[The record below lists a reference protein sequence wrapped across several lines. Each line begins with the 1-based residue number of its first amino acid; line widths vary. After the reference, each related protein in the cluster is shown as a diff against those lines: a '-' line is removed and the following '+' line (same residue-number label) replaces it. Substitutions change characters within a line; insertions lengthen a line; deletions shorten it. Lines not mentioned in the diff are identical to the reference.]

1 MATDHVSSSSKQKA
15 GSERETA
22 LARLRQ
28 VLDLHDA
35 RVRQLFHL
43 ERYVSLVFYDPD
55 EARKDNSADFEKFSQ
70 KRDLWENII
79 TGAPSRSARRHIQNT
94 KDAFDAWLSEQVP
107 KAQPPPAKPPSRPQ
121 KRQREVVDL
130 PKMEPLELKDIS
142 PYLRDVSVPPAKRQ
156 KLRGLKPIIRAT
168 HPWHVT
174 APRFGGSLSKL
185 LDSYKA
191 LDEDIGLEH
200 WREYILNEAL
210 VYKQVSEARANGEL
224 SRLEEL
230 AAGAQIPRFVD
241 PPRGKSHH
249 ENLISQAVYLGKLR
263 QNLRRAKQAAD
274 KRMAQAVEQY
284 FRNLAGADE
293 RARKEHER
301 QIRQLAR
308 RTAQE
313 VMKKWKLAEKVVEQ
327 RRQAYITQQ
336 HREKGKEYLNQ
347 ILEHSAQLIESRF
360 DDLGPELAQSEMDE
374 ELEDSNDDSEH
385 VSEADSDVE
394 KSTAQSDLEVEKPSE
409 ELLRLYEQAADL
421 SSEES
426 EDTLSESES
435 ESNSSSLD
443 GSDISGEEDE
453 EEAEEEGEEEQG
465 EGPRRKSR
473 LAEMLGYKA
482 ETPSENSDSDE
493 EVSDGATAEET
504 QKSNGELIA
513 LDHDATP
520 TDLYENGTKQAIV
533 ADGSPESKTGTQSP
547 ATSENHESGPHF
559 PKVPIPFLL
568 RGTLREYQRNGLDW
582 LVGLYNSQTN
592 GILADEMGLGK
603 TIQTIA
609 LLAHLAC
616 EKEIWGP
623 HLIVV
628 PTSVMLNWEM
638 EFKRF
643 CPGFKVLTYYGNPQ
657 QRKRKR
663 RGWSKEDTWNV
674 VITSYQ
680 LVIQDQV
687 AFRSKKWRYMILDE
701 AHNIKNF
708 RSQRWQALLN
718 FNSERRLLLT
728 GTPLQN
734 NLVELWSL
742 LYFLMPSSRGTQMMP
757 KGFASLDDFQDWFAK
772 PVDQMVEEGQ
782 EAGSE
787 ARQTIAKLHHV
798 LRPYLLRRL
807 KADVEQQMPGK
818 YEHIVFCRLSKRQRY
833 LYDDFMSR
841 ASTKE
846 TLASGNFMSILNC
859 LMQLRKVCNHPDLFE
874 VRPIVTSLEFDQSVP
889 ARFQALARKFGNLF
903 EPADVSD
910 LNLVFPDLET
920 GPKWAALESQELSA
934 THHLQ
939 QELAEWALN
948 TVPAEASSSNLEQ
961 SKKYLDYDI
970 KWQRA
975 ARRQRLL
982 FLNGMRTSRLPI
994 YGRDLRQLVTLEPKL
1009 KQPGELDWDKLD
1021 PMDFL
1026 KNVRQRES
1034 QIKEI
1039 ITRYSFVTPAAV
1051 CLDQP
1056 ELNLGTIC
1064 KSPDLG
1070 PLALNPTFH
1079 ESQVRLSIAF
1089 PDKRLLQYDCGKL
1102 QKLDPLLRDLIS
1114 NGHRALIF
1122 TQMTRVLDILE
1133 QFLNIHGWRYLRLDG
1148 ATRIEQRQA
1157 LTERFN
1163 KDASIPVFI
1172 LSTRSGGLGIN
1183 LTGADSV
1190 IFYDSDWNPAMDR
1203 QCQDRCHRIGQTRD
1217 VHIYRLV
1224 SEYTIES
1231 NILRKATQ
1239 KTILDNVVIQE
1250 GDFTTEYFNRTSV
1263 SDLLGNNAGRDVPT
1277 LNRPKNL
1284 EKVLAQAED
1293 ADDAAAANVALSEA
1307 RMDDEEFGPDG
1318 SKPATPHHESKA
1330 QENNESS
1337 SEIPRGEEIHDV
1349 SVERESVEV
1358 ESNDENVEE
1367 EEEEE
1372 EEIGSIDNFMVRA
1385 IERGDLAV

>member
-1 MATDHVSSSSKQKA
+1 MANDHESSSSKQK
-15 GSERETA
+15 GSSERENA
-22 LARLRQ
+22 LSHLRQ
-28 VLDLHDA
+28 VLDLHDS

-43 ERYVSLVFYDPD
+43 ERYVSLVYYDPE

-79 TGAPSRSARRHIQNT
+79 TKAPSRAARRHIQNT
-94 KDAFDAWLSEQVP
+94 KEAFEDWISESTPKTQPVVVKTPPKPKKRPRDVEVP
-107 KAQPPPAKPPSRPQ
+107 K
-121 KRQREVVDL
+121 L
-130 PKMEPLELKDIS
+130 EPLELKDVS
-142 PYLRDVSVPPAKRQ
+142 SYLNDVSVQPSKRQ
-156 KLRGLKPIIRAT
+156 KLRGIKPVIRAT

-174 APRFGGSLSKL
+174 SPRFGGSLSKL

-191 LDEDIGLEH
+191 LEEDLDSDQ
-200 WREYILNEAL
+200 WKEYVLR
-210 VYKQVSEARANGEL
+210 EARTYKRVSDAKANGEL
-224 SRLEEL
+224 TRLLEL
-230 AAGAQIPRFVD
+230 EAGAQIPKFID
-241 PPRGKSHH
+241 PSHGKSHH
-249 ENLISQAVYLGKLR
+249 DNLVSQAVYLAKLR
-263 QNLRRAKQAAD
+263 QNLRRARQSAD
-274 KRMAQAVEQY
+274 KRMAQAVEHY

-301 QIRQLAR
+301 QIRQIAR

-313 VMKKWKLAEKVVEQ
+313 VMKKWRLAEKVVEQ
-327 RRQAYITQQ
+327 RRQSYLAQQ

-360 DDLGPELAQSEMDE
+360 DDIGPELAQSEIDE
-374 ELEDSNDDSEH
+374 ELEASNDESDDDNNSENE
-385 VSEADSDVE
+385 SSSSPRETGFE
-394 KSTAQSDLEVEKPSE
+394 LEKPSE
-409 ELLRLYEQAADL
+409 ELLRIYEQAKGQ
-421 SSEES
+421 SSEEDS
-426 EDTLSESES
+426 LSESDSESISSSGDSSDSES
-435 ESNSSSLD
+435 EEN
-443 GSDISGEEDE
+443 
-453 EEAEEEGEEEQG
+453 EA
-465 EGPRRKSR
+465 PRRKSR
-473 LAEMLGYKA
+473 LSEMLGYTSEA
-482 ETPSENSDSDE
+482 DSSNSESEAQETENSGAVVEAVKSDDQADKSSDSDLP
-493 EVSDGATAEET
+493 V
-504 QKSNGELIA
+504 K
-513 LDHDATP
+513 
-520 TDLYENGTKQAIV
+520 
-533 ADGSPESKTGTQSP
+533 
-547 ATSENHESGPHF
+547 NHEEGQDRDNSAELHQPTKSEVVSASADDQEKGQHF
-559 PKVPIPFLL
+559 PRVEIPFLL

-582 LVGLYNSQTN
+582 LLGLYKSQTN

-616 EKEIWGP
+616 EKGIWGP

-757 KGFASLDDFQDWFAK
+757 QGFASLDDFQDWFAK
-772 PVDQMVEEGQ
+772 PVDQMVEEGE

-787 ARQTIAKLHHV
+787 ARQTIMKLHHV

-818 YEHIVFCRLSKRQRY
+818 FEHIVFCRLSKRQRY

-841 ASTKE
+841 ASTKK

-874 VRPIVTSLEFDQSVP
+874 VRPIVTSFELNTSVP
-889 ARFQALARKFGNLF
+889 SRYEGLAHKFDNLF
-903 EPADVSD
+903 EPADVND
-910 LNLVFPDLET
+910 LNLIFPDMEV
-920 GPKWAALESQELSA
+920 GPKWAALESHDLSA
-934 THHLQ
+934 THFLR
-939 QELAEWALN
+939 QELAEWALT
-948 TVPAEASSSNLEQ
+948 TVPCDPSTSNLDQ
-961 SKKYLDYDI
+961 SRSYLEYQR

-982 FLNGMRTSRLPI
+982 FLNRMRTSRLPI
-994 YGRDLRQLVTLEPKL
+994 YGSDLRKLVTVPSKL
-1009 KQPGELDWDKLD
+1009 RQPGELEWDKFD
-1021 PMDFL
+1021 PMNLL

-1034 QIKEI
+1034 QMKEI
-1039 ITRYSFVTPAAV
+1039 IVRYSFITPATV

-1056 ELNLGTIC
+1056 ELTLGTAVSTC
-1064 KSPDLG
+1064 PELQSFAQD
-1070 PLALNPTFH
+1070 PTFH

-1163 KDASIPVFI
+1163 KDPTIPIFI

-1263 SDLLGNNAGRDVPT
+1263 SELLGNNAGRDVPS
-1277 LNRPKNL
+1277 LDRPKNL

-1307 RMDDEEFGPDG
+1307 RMDAEEFGRQG
-1318 SKPATPHHESKA
+1318 SKDETPHEDTGASTTEKTF
-1330 QENNESS
+1330 NET
-1337 SEIPRGEEIHDV
+1337 PNEEQSHDKDTHMEDAPV
-1349 SVERESVEV
+1349 APT
-1358 ESNDENVEE
+1358 DEE

-1372 EEIGSIDNFMVRA
+1372 EEKKDDDEKEIGSIDDFMVRA
-1385 IERGDLAV
+1385 IERGDLVV